1 MAIGDSAAHVNPISG
16 GGIAG
21 AAYAG
26 QYAGEQ
32 AIQAIEE
39 DDVSESS
46 LWRYNERVMDHY
58 GGRYAALDIYNI
70 FSTAYDLDD
79 LLALL
84 AAMPAE
90 KLSDA
95 LYSGSANV
103 SLKLKLQVLYKS
115 IGHWGTLKNLYDT
128 KNLADRLLD
137 HYETYPSS
145 PDGFELWRRERDHIM
160 DDIYAETGAEPKY

>member
-1 MAIGDSAAHVNPISG
+1 
-16 GGIAG
+16 
-21 AAYAG
+21 
-26 QYAGEQ
+26 
-32 AIQAIEE
+32 
-39 DDVSESS
+39 
-46 LWRYNERVMDHY
+46 MDHY

-145 PDGFELWRRERDHIM
+145 PDGFESWRRERDHIM
-160 DDIYAETGAEPKY
+160 DDIYTETGAEPKY